1 MMMLCSTRPKFNCPK
16 LGRGHRRPNA
26 RPPRYELDPQRWFA
40 FVPKDLLKW
49 LKDPQSMQRDAILGR
64 VTMTSMNVRSEEA
77 ASHDIAASDLTV
89 AANP

>member
-1 MMMLCSTRPKFNCPK
+1 
-16 LGRGHRRPNA
+16 
-26 RPPRYELDPQRWFA
+26 
-40 FVPKDLLKW
+40 
-49 LKDPQSMQRDAILGR
+49 MQRDAILGR